1 MRQNGSS
8 VLHGQL
14 KREGGDGGESQEQ
27 RGRGKKCFKKKRE
40 REEKESIGINDEEGC
55 ERHRGE
61 ESR

>member
-27 RGRGKKCFKKKRE
+27 RGRGRFFFQKKE
-40 REEKESIGINDEEGC
+40 TEEKERIGINDEEGC
-55 ERHRGE
+55 ERNRGE